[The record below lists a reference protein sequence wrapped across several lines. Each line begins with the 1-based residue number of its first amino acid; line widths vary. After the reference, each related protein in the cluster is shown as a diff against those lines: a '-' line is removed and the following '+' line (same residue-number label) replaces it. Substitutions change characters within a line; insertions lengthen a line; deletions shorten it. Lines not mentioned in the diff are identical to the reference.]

1 MVLCSR
7 NTGSIIVRYFEGR
20 LRWRAW
26 SHCGAAV
33 VRLIVGVVA
42 ITFTMRFWVHK
53 RVSDRFFFAF
63 VYVLLFVV
71 GLKLVYDGLG
81 GFV

>member
-1 MVLCSR
+1 
-7 NTGSIIVRYFEGR
+7 
-20 LRWRAW
+20 
-26 SHCGAAV
+26 
-33 VRLIVGVVA
+33 
-42 ITFTMRFWVHK
+42 MRFWVHK

>member
-1 MVLCSR
+1 VAL
-7 NTGSIIVRYFEGR
+7 VFF
-20 LRWRAW
+20 AP
-26 SHCGAAV
+26 
-33 VRLIVGVVA
+33 VGVLIGA
-42 ITFTMRFWVHK
+42 WLHK
-53 RVSDRFFFAF
+53 RVSNRFFFAF